1 MIKATDLVYQLID
14 HLLIKLKFDFNIQKL
29 IPHKFTEF
37 AHAIAVGDVDGNG
50 LEDMIIGGSINN
62 SAQILLSKL
71 QNSGIALNDQ
81 QHDKLDLMVKI
92 LIYYR
97 SVVRELIDTNCN
109 LVTSP
114 EWVVLIRF
122 YTSNENNK
130 FKVLVKVRFLFLKI
144 LKKFK

>member
-1 MIKATDLVYQLID
+1 MRIMLTKQIEASIASPNNIDDLKKIEKKLESLID
-14 HLLIKLKFDFNIQKL
+14 LYSKHLIYYQFHKLKKHSATSN
-29 IPHKFTEF
+29 
-37 AHAIAVGDVDGNG
+37 
-50 LEDMIIGGSINN
+50 S